1 MDGCQLRSPDHH
13 VVLSLLCRA
22 WATPANSTL
31 TKEGWPTEG
40 AGAEPGPSKADVTSK
55 AKVQSPARSPES
67 SLGTVGTEKNSTGFQ
82 HVSGQCRDRM
92 ERDLSQ
98 GPTMGSGITG
108 SLQQL
113 LRLAGQRAGV
123 SRLPKVTPLGMEELV
138 FEPTDLRGCKAV

>member
-1 MDGCQLRSPDHH
+1 MDGCQPRSPDHH
-13 VVLSLLCRA
+13 AVLPLLGRA

-31 TKEGWPTEG
+31 TEEGWPTG
-40 AGAEPGPSKADVTSK
+40 GPGAEPGPSKADVTSK

-67 SLGTVGTEKNSTGFQ
+67 SPGTVGTEKNSLGFQ
-82 HVSGQCRDRM
+82 HVSGQGRDRM

-98 GPTMGSGITG
+98 GPTTGAGIPG

-138 FEPTDLRGCKAV
+138 FEPTDLNGSKAV